1 MEMRI
6 NNKRFSLYFIDQKNF
21 KSKLIESNTPFK
33 IDKQMNLVKKIEN
46 KKISTNQIYSKSN
59 ISNKKIIHIMYTN
72 LYKYS
77 KNTNFNFSIMIINN
91 ILYKSTIHNKYEEL
105 LINIDQTD
113 FINKFYNLYYCH
125 EKIKNIGLFF
135 HISKKIYPNYLQLDN
150 YNFYFMNRYLILK
163 QKLLNKIDFEKKK
176 RQHQKK
182 KLFFKKKTFKLS
194 LNESESSFF
203 SDDKNSNSNF
213 LNNLSIESISF
224 NKINEYY
231 TNHYNKNNS
240 LMIII

>member
-6 NNKRFSLYFIDQKNF
+6 NKKRFSLYFIDQKNF

-91 ILYKSTIHNKYEEL
+91 ILYKSTIHNK
-105 LINIDQTD
+105 
-113 FINKFYNLYYCH
+113 
-125 EKIKNIGLFF
+125 
-135 HISKKIYPNYLQLDN
+135 
-150 YNFYFMNRYLILK
+150 
-163 QKLLNKIDFEKKK
+163 
-176 RQHQKK
+176 
-182 KLFFKKKTFKLS
+182 
-194 LNESESSFF
+194 
-203 SDDKNSNSNF
+203 
-213 LNNLSIESISF
+213 
-224 NKINEYY
+224 
-231 TNHYNKNNS
+231 
-240 LMIII
+240 